1 MTHKIMFNFGKYT
14 FICWSWSKSQRYNK
28 YGDPIEEPLWGHKV
42 ELYNG
47 AGLVATAKVG
57 YYNRTW
63 EKYTYQS
70 AMYQAFD
77 KFKREELKYYLLNNK
92 FKMGLAECNAETDY
106 NTVEKPFKAGQ
117 KKALIEQFE
126 AEREDLQELAEHIE
140 EGK

>member
-1 MTHKIMFNFGKYT
+1 MTHKEMFNFGKYT
-14 FICWSWSKSQRYNK
+14 FICWSWNKSQRYNK

-47 AGLVATAKVG
+47 VGLVATAKVG
-57 YYNRTW
+57 YYNRSW

-77 KFKREELKYYLLNNK
+77 KYKREELKCYLLNNK

-126 AEREDLQELAEHIE
+126 AERKDLQELAEHIE

>member
-1 MTHKIMFNFGKYT
+1 MTHKEMFNFGKYT
-14 FICWSWSKSQRYNK
+14 FICWSWNKSQRYDRRGN
-28 YGDPIEEPLWGHKV
+28 PIEEPLWGHKV

-47 AGLVATAKVG
+47 VGLVATAKVG

-77 KFKREELKYYLLNNK
+77 KYKREELKCYLLNNK

>member
-1 MTHKIMFNFGKYT
+1 MTHKEMFNFGKYT
-14 FICWSWSKSQRYNK
+14 FICWSWSKSQRYDYRGN
-28 YGDPIEEPLWGHKV
+28 PIEEPLWGHKV

-47 AGLVATAKVG
+47 VGLVATASVG

-77 KFKREELKYYLLNNK
+77 KYKREELKCYLLNNK

>member
-1 MTHKIMFNFGKYT
+1 MTHKEMFNFGKYT
-14 FICWSWSKSQRYNK
+14 FICWSWSKSQRYDHRGN
-28 YGDPIEEPLWGHKV
+28 PIEEPLWGHKV

-47 AGLVATAKVG
+47 VGLVATASVG

-77 KFKREELKYYLLNNK
+77 KYKREELKCYLLNKK
-92 FKMGLAECNAETDY
+92 FRLGLAECNAETDY